1 MLLDVGELV
10 DEEPQ
15 FDGGPQVAVHALL
28 GSAWAHHS
36 STGNAQVTLKLD
48 VHRLAP
54 SPAAAQA
61 MGLRMWRMLTTH
73 PDGEL
78 RVQTAFV
85 HRKSSPLID
94 WVMRA
99 SCNSVR
105 HEEVDIDTAPF
116 ERAASIHINFDFTVS
131 LPDDNDFEL

>member
-10 DEEPQ
+10 NEEPQ

-28 GSAWAHHS
+28 GSAWAHHA

-85 HRKSSPLID
+85 HRKSGAMID
-94 WVMRA
+94 WELRA
-99 SCNSVR
+99 SCNRVS
-105 HEEVDIDTAPF
+105 HEDLDIDSSPF
-116 ERAASIHINFDFTVS
+116 ETAASCHLTFEFNVS
-131 LPDDNDFEL
+131 LDE